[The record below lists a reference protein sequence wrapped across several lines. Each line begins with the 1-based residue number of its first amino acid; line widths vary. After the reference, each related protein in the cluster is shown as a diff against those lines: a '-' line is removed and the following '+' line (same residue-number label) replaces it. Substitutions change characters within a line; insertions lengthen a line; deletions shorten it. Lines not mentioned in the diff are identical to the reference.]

1 MRGEPELSGE
11 EKPFTLE
18 DFIVKEQERLKEYA
32 RQKFGAPI
40 LRVEEGK
47 VYDLTLDS
55 SKEWR
60 RVNTRFGERVAIPV
74 IYEGQEY
81 VVMANPNGLLYR
93 SLVEQLARKL
103 KETPR
108 ERIKAVHVIVKR
120 VANRYTVVVETE
132 LVESP
137 SEVDLK
143 REAKKA
149 KKPE

>member
-1 MRGEPELSGE
+1 LSGE
-11 EKPFTLE
+11 EKPFSLE

-32 RQKFGAPI
+32 KQRFGAPI

-47 VYDLTLDS
+47 VYDLVLDS
-55 SKEWR
+55 TREWR

-74 IYEGQEY
+74 IYESQEY
-81 VVMANPNGLLYR
+81 VIMANPNGLLYR

-103 KETPR
+103 RETPR
-108 ERIKAVHVIVKR
+108 ERVKSVHVIVKR

-132 LVESP
+132 LAEAP
-137 SEVDLK
+137 SEVELK
-143 REAKKA
+143 REVKKA

>member
-1 MRGEPELSGE
+1 LSSE

-18 DFIVKEQERLKEYA
+18 DFIVKEQERLREYA
-32 RQKFGAPI
+32 KQKFGAPI

-47 VYDLTLDS
+47 VYDLILDS
-55 SKEWR
+55 AKEWR

-74 IYEGQEY
+74 VYEGQEY

-93 SLVEQLARKL
+93 SLVEQLAKKL

-108 ERIKAVHVIVKR
+108 EKIKNVHVIVKR

-137 SEVDLK
+137 GEVDLK
-143 REAKKA
+143 REARKA
-149 KKPE
+149 KKPESK

>member
-1 MRGEPELSGE
+1 LSGE

-18 DFIVKEQERLKEYA
+18 DFIYQEHERLREYA
-32 RQKFGAPI
+32 RQRFGAPI

-47 VYDLTLDS
+47 VYDLVLDS
-55 SKEWR
+55 TKEWR
-60 RVNTRFGERVAIPV
+60 RVSTRFGERVAIPV
-74 IYEGQEY
+74 VHEGQEY

-103 KETPR
+103 RETPK
-108 ERIKAVHVIVKR
+108 EKIKAVHVIVKR

-132 LVESP
+132 LAEAP
-137 SEVDLK
+137 SEVELK

>member
-1 MRGEPELSGE
+1 LSSE

-18 DFIVKEQERLKEYA
+18 DFIVKEQERLREYA
-32 RQKFGAPI
+32 KQKFGAPI

-47 VYDLTLDS
+47 VYDLILDS
-55 SKEWR
+55 AKEWR

-74 IYEGQEY
+74 VYEGQEY

-93 SLVEQLARKL
+93 SLVEQLAKKL
-103 KETPR
+103 KETPK
-108 ERIKAVHVIVKR
+108 EKIKAVHVIVKR

-137 SEVDLK
+137 GEVDLK
-143 REAKKA
+143 REARKA
-149 KKPE
+149 KKPESK

>member
-1 MRGEPELSGE
+1 LSSE

-18 DFIVKEQERLKEYA
+18 DFIAKEQERLKEYA

-47 VYDLTLDS
+47 VYDLVLDS
-55 SKEWR
+55 TKEWR

-74 IYEGQEY
+74 IHDNQEY
-81 VVMANPNGLLYR
+81 VIMANPNGLLYR

-108 ERIKAVHVIVKR
+108 EKIKAVHIIVKR

-143 REAKKA
+143 REARKA
-149 KKPE
+149 KKPESK

>member
-1 MRGEPELSGE
+1 MSGE

-18 DFIVKEQERLKEYA
+18 DFIYQEHERLREYA
-32 RQKFGAPI
+32 RQRFGAPI
-40 LRVEEGK
+40 LRIEEGK
-47 VYDLTLDS
+47 VYDLILDTA
-55 SKEWR
+55 KEWR

-74 IYEGQEY
+74 VYENQEY

-103 KETPR
+103 RETPR
-108 ERIKAVHVIVKR
+108 ERIKAIHVIVKR
-120 VANRYTVVVETE
+120 VSNRYTVVVETE

-149 KKPE
+149 KKPESK

>member
-1 MRGEPELSGE
+1 LSSE

-18 DFIVKEQERLKEYA
+18 DFIAKEQERLKEYA

-47 VYDLTLDS
+47 VYDLMLDS
-55 SKEWR
+55 TKEWR

-74 IYEGQEY
+74 IHDNQEY
-81 VVMANPNGLLYR
+81 VIMANPNGLLYR

-108 ERIKAVHVIVKR
+108 EKIKAVHVIVKR

-143 REAKKA
+143 REARKA
-149 KKPE
+149 KKPESK

>member
-1 MRGEPELSGE
+1 LGEPELSSE
-11 EKPFTLE
+11 EAEFTLE
-18 DFIVKEQERLKEYA
+18 DFIVKEQERLREYA
-32 RQKFGAPI
+32 RQRFGAPI

-47 VYDLTLDS
+47 VYDLILDS
-55 SKEWR
+55 TKEWR
-60 RVNTRFGERVAIPV
+60 RVSTRFGESVAIPV
-74 IYEGQEY
+74 VYEGQEY

-108 ERIKAVHVIVKR
+108 ERVKAIHVILKR
-120 VANRYTVVVETE
+120 AANRYTVVVETE
-132 LVESP
+132 LAEAP

-143 REAKKA
+143 REARKA

>member
-1 MRGEPELSGE
+1 LSGE
-11 EKPFTLE
+11 EARFTLE
-18 DFIVKEQERLKEYA
+18 DFIAKEQERLREYA
-32 RQKFGAPI
+32 RQRFGAPI

-47 VYDLTLDS
+47 VYDLLLDS
-55 SKEWR
+55 TKEWR

-108 ERIKAVHVIVKR
+108 ERIRAIHVILKR

-132 LVESP
+132 LAEAP

-143 REAKKA
+143 REARKA
-149 KKPE
+149 KKPEQK

>member
-1 MRGEPELSGE
+1 LSSGE
-11 EKPFTLE
+11 KSFTLE
-18 DFIVKEQERLKEYA
+18 DFIVKEQERLREYA
-32 RQKFGAPI
+32 KQRFGAPI

-47 VYDLTLDS
+47 VYDLILDS
-55 SKEWR
+55 TREWR

-74 IYEGQEY
+74 IYDNQEY

-108 ERIKAVHVIVKR
+108 EKIKAVHVILKR

-132 LVESP
+132 LLESP
-137 SEVDLK
+137 SEVELK
-143 REAKKA
+143 HEARKA
-149 KKPE
+149 KKPELK